1 VLVLTTYDTD
11 SDVLPACYRPIVA
24 VTVRLLGGFAVEID
38 GRCVGADA
46 FPRRTAARLIQLLAL
61 APGRRLHREQVMDE
75 LWPEANVEVA
85 ANELHKAAHYAR
97 RATGAPDAVVLR
109 HEFVALF
116 PHRDV
121 AVDLAAFDAAA
132 RAALTGGEPT
142 AAAALALC
150 PGDLL
155 PDEPY
160 AAWAF
165 QPRQRVELLRRELLR
180 ACGRWAE
187 LVALDH
193 TDERAHLGLATML
206 LEGGDR
212 AGALRQLDVLEQV
225 LRDELGIG
233 PSPEVYDLRVR
244 ALDTPVATPRPAAP
258 RYAGLARQTVRFCRT
273 LDGVRLAYATSGAG
287 TPLVKA
293 SNWLTH
299 LDYDWGSPVWSHWW
313 QALSEENLL
322 VRYDERG
329 CGLSDWDVDE
339 SSFTVEAW
347 VTDLET
353 VVDTLGL
360 ERFPLL
366 GMSQGGPI
374 ALTYAARHPERVS
387 HLVVY
392 GTCARATWA
401 KASPVERQELAALGQ
416 LIQLSWGSDQPGFRQ
431 VYDARFLPDGP
442 LELWRAFDELQRRTT
457 SAQNAHRL
465 WKAFGYLDAADA
477 ARSVDVP
484 TLILHSRDDLVWSFA
499 EAEDLHGL
507 VAGSRLVALNSR
519 NHILQAGEP
528 SFGDFIRE
536 VRHFLST

>member
-1 VLVLTTYDTD
+1 
-11 SDVLPACYRPIVA
+11 VA
-24 VTVRLLGGFAVEID
+24 VTVRLFGGFAVEID

-46 FPRRTAARLIQLLAL
+46 FTRRSAARLVQLLAL
-61 APGRRLHREQVMDE
+61 TPGRRLHREQVMDA
-75 LWPEANVEVA
+75 LWPDASLEVA
-85 ANELHKAAHYAR
+85 ANQLHKAAHYAR
-97 RATGAPDAVVLR
+97 RATAASDAVELR
-109 HEFVALF
+109 NQVVALF
-116 PHRDV
+116 PDRDV
-121 AVDLAAFDAAA
+121 AVDLVAFDTAA
-132 RAALTGGEPT
+132 RAALAAGGPT
-142 AAAALALC
+142 PESALALC

-155 PDEPY
+155 PEEPY

-165 QPRQRVELLRRELLR
+165 QPRQRAELLRRELLR
-180 ACGRWAE
+180 ACGSWAE

-193 TDERAHLGLATML
+193 TDEEAHLGLATAL
-206 LEGGDR
+206 LADGDR
-212 AGALRQLDVLEQV
+212 TGALRQLDVLEQV

-233 PSPEVYDLRVR
+233 PSPEAYDLRIR

-258 RYAGLARQTVRFCRT
+258 RYAGLARQTIRFCRT

-313 QALSEENLL
+313 QSLSEDHLL

-339 SSFTVEAW
+339 TSFTVDAW

-387 HLVVY
+387 RLIVY

-401 KASPVERQELAALGQ
+401 KSSPAERRELAALGE
-416 LIQLSWGSDQPGFRQ
+416 LIRLSWGSDQPGFRQ

-465 WKAFGYLDAADA
+465 WKAFGSLDAADA
-477 ARSVDVP
+477 ARIVDVP

-499 EAEDLHGL
+499 EAEELHGL
-507 VAGSRLVALNSR
+507 VAGSRLVALDSR
-519 NHILQAGEP
+519 NHILQADEP
-528 SFGDFIRE
+528 AFGDFVRE
-536 VRHFLST
+536 VRRFLAT

>member
-1 VLVLTTYDTD
+1 M
-11 SDVLPACYRPIVA
+11 
-24 VTVRLLGGFAVEID
+24 RLLGAFVVEID

-46 FPRRTAARLIQLLAL
+46 FARRSAARLVQLLAL
-61 APGRRLHREQVMDE
+61 TPGRRLHRERVMDA
-75 LWPEANVEVA
+75 LWPDAHPGAA

-97 RATGAPDAVVLR
+97 RATGAPEAVALR
-109 HEFVALF
+109 NEMVALF
-116 PHRDV
+116 PSRDV
-121 AVDLAAFDAAA
+121 TVDLIAFDTAA
-132 RAALTGGEPT
+132 RAALAGNGST
-142 AAAALALC
+142 AESALALC
-150 PGDLL
+150 PGELL

-193 TDERAHLGLATML
+193 TDEQAHLGLASML
-206 LEGGDR
+206 LADGDR

-233 PSPEVYDLRVR
+233 PSPEAYDLRVR
-244 ALDTPVATPRPAAP
+244 ALDTPVATPRAGAP

-287 TPLVKA
+287 PPLVKA

-299 LDYDWGSPVWSHWW
+299 LDYDWGSPVWLHWW
-313 QALSEENLL
+313 QALSEDHLL

-329 CGLSDWDVDE
+329 CGLSDWNVDE
-339 SSFTVEAW
+339 ESFALDAW

-387 HLVVY
+387 HLIVY

-401 KASPVERQELAALGQ
+401 KASPVERQRLATLGEL
-416 LIQLSWGSDQPGFRQ
+416 IRLSWGSDLPGFRQ

-465 WKAFGYLDAADA
+465 WKAFGSLDAADA
-477 ARSVDVP
+477 ARRVDVP

-499 EAEDLHGL
+499 ESEELHGL
-507 VAGSRLVALNSR
+507 VPGSRLVALDSR
-519 NHILQAGEP
+519 NHILQADEP
-528 SFGDFIRE
+528 AFGTFIRE